1 MGWTFNTVDPNAPT
15 DGPKISAVAIIMTTL
30 AMVTVILRVYVRQFM
45 VKAFGADDW
54 VIVYAWISSAGF
66 AILSCIQTRWGL
78 GLQNIED
85 LPTED
90 IYNFG
95 LVQYMGAP
103 FYITSILAFKLSLLL
118 SYLRFMPKGAY
129 RYATFVVIVLTIL
142 FHLSFL
148 LVQINLC
155 QPIAAQWDPSIVDKT
170 CLAGVPVYTT
180 MASLTI
186 VFDVTAMV
194 LPFPVLM
201 SLKMQ
206 NRRKVVLLGLFGLGI
221 FITIIQIIR
230 IQTVKRLAVYTDSA
244 PLIMWS
250 AVEANLGVIVASV
263 PCLSPLIKYF
273 RERSTVG
280 SKGKSGGAGYQIGSQ
295 YALRTWKSTNNPRDT
310 HLGGSLSGHRVQ
322 AEAGVANR
330 NTDSTEY
337 ILEPTKIMAKTE
349 ITVTRV

>member
-15 DGPKISAVAIIMTTL
+15 DGPKISAVAIVMTTL
-30 AMVTVILRVYVRQFM
+30 AMVAVILRVYVRQRM

-54 VIVYAWISSAGF
+54 VIVYAW
-66 AILSCIQTRWGL
+66 L
-78 GLQNIED
+78 
-85 LPTED
+85 
-90 IYNFG
+90 
-95 LVQYMGAP
+95 QYMGAP

-129 RYATFVVIVLTIL
+129 RYTTCVVILLTVL
-142 FHLSFL
+142 FHLAFL

-155 QPIAAQWDPSIVDKT
+155 QPVQAQWDPSIVDKT
-170 CLAGVPVYTT
+170 CLPSVPVYTA

-186 VFDVTAMV
+186 LFDVTAMV

-230 IQTVKRLAVYTDSA
+230 IQTVKRLVVYTDSA

-273 RERSTVG
+273 RERSTTG
-280 SKGKSGGAGYQIGSQ
+280 SKGKSGGTGYQVGSQ
-295 YALRTWKSTNNPRDT
+295 YALRTWKSTHNARDADM
-310 HLGGSLSGHRVQ
+310 GGSLSGHRAK
-322 AEAGVANR
+322 AEATVTNC

>member
-1 MGWTFNTVDPNAPT
+1 MGWTFNTVNPDAPT
-15 DGPKISAVAIIMTTL
+15 DGPRISAIAIVMTAL
-30 AMVTVILRVYVRQFM
+30 AMVAVILRIYVRQRM

-54 VIVYAWISSAGF
+54 VIIYAWISSAGF
-66 AILSCIQTRWGL
+66 AVLSCIQTRYGL
-78 GLQNIED
+78 GLRSIKD

-95 LVQYMGAP
+95 LLQYMGAP

-129 RYATFVVIVLTIL
+129 RYTTYVVILATVL
-142 FHLSFL
+142 FHLAFL

-155 QPIAAQWDPSIVDKT
+155 QPVAAQWDPSIVDKT
-170 CLAGVPVYTT
+170 CLPGVPVYTA

-186 VFDVTAMV
+186 LFDVIAMI

-206 NRRKVVLLGLFGLGI
+206 NRRKVVLLGLFGLGV

-230 IQTVKRLAVYTDSA
+230 IQTVKRLVVYTDSA

-250 AVEANLGVIVASV
+250 SVEANLGVIVASV

-280 SKGKSGGAGYQIGSQ
+280 SKGKYGGTGQQIGSQ
-295 YALRTWKSTNNPRDT
+295 YALRTWKMTHNAQEA
-310 HLGGSLSGHRVQ
+310 HLGESISGHRAK
-322 AEAGVANR
+322 AEANAANDA
-330 NTDSTEY
+330 TDSTEY

>member
-1 MGWTFNTVDPNAPT
+1 MGWTFNTADPNAPT
-15 DGPKISAVAIIMTTL
+15 DGPKISAVAILMTAL
-30 AMVTVILRVYVRQFM
+30 SMIAVVLRVYVRQFM

-66 AILSCIQTRWGL
+66 AILSSIQTRWGL
-78 GLQNIED
+78 GLQHIED

-90 IYNFG
+90 IYTFG
-95 LVQYMGAP
+95 LIQYMGAP

-118 SYLRFMPKGAY
+118 SYLRFIPKGAY
-129 RYATFVVIVLTIL
+129 RYTTFVVILLTIL
-142 FHLSFL
+142 FHLAFL

-155 QPIAAQWDPSIVDKT
+155 QPIAAQWDPAIVDHT
-170 CLAGVPVYTT
+170 CLPGVPVYTS
-180 MASLTI
+180 MASLTM
-186 VFDVTAMV
+186 VFDVIALV

-201 SLKMQ
+201 SLKMK

-221 FITIIQIIR
+221 FITVIQIIR
-230 IQTVKRLAVYTDSA
+230 IETVKRLAVYTDSA

-250 AVEANLGVIVASV
+250 TVEANLGVIVVSI

-273 RERSTVG
+273 SERSTVG
-280 SKGKSGGAGYQIGSQ
+280 SKGKSGGAEYKIGSQ
-295 YALRTWKSTNNPRDT
+295 YALPTWKSTNNPRDT
-310 HLGGSLSGHRVQ
+310 YIGTSLSSHRAQ
-322 AEAGVANR
+322 AEAGVENR

-337 ILEPTKIMAKTE
+337 ILEPTKIMARTE

>member
-1 MGWTFNTVDPNAPT
+1 MGWTFNTADPNAPT

-95 LVQYMGAP
+95 LIQYMGAP
-103 FYITSILAFKLSLLL
+103 L
-118 SYLRFMPKGAY
+118 
-129 RYATFVVIVLTIL
+129 YATFVVIVLTIL

-201 SLKMQ
+201 GLKMQ
-206 NRRKVVLLGLFGLGI
+206 NRKKLVLLGLFGLGI

-250 AVEANLGVIVASV
+250 AVEANLGVIVASI

-295 YALRTWKSTNNPRDT
+295 YALRTWKSTNHPRDT
-310 HLGGSLSGHRVQ
+310 HLGGSLSGHRVE
-322 AEAGVANR
+322 AEANITNC

>member
-1 MGWTFNTVDPNAPT
+1 
-15 DGPKISAVAIIMTTL
+15 
-30 AMVTVILRVYVRQFM
+30 
-45 VKAFGADDW
+45 
-54 VIVYAWISSAGF
+54 
-66 AILSCIQTRWGL
+66 
-78 GLQNIED
+78 
-85 LPTED
+85 
-90 IYNFG
+90 
-95 LVQYMGAP
+95 
-103 FYITSILAFKLSLLL
+103 
-118 SYLRFMPKGAY
+118 
-129 RYATFVVIVLTIL
+129 
-142 FHLSFL
+142 
-148 LVQINLC
+148 
-155 QPIAAQWDPSIVDKT
+155 
-170 CLAGVPVYTT
+170 
-180 MASLTI
+180 
-186 VFDVTAMV
+186 MV

-295 YALRTWKSTNNPRDT
+295 YALRTWKSTNNARDT

-322 AEAGVANR
+322 AEAGVANPT
-330 NTDSTEY
+330 TDSTEY

>member
-1 MGWTFNTVDPNAPT
+1 MGWTFNTVDPDAPT
-15 DGPKISAVAIIMTTL
+15 DGPRISAVAIVMTTL
-30 AMVTVILRVYVRQFM
+30 AMVAVILRVYVRQSM

-54 VIVYAWISSAGF
+54 VIIYAWIASAGF
-66 AILSCIQTRWGL
+66 AVLSVIQTRWGL
-78 GLQNIED
+78 GLHSIED

-95 LVQYMGAP
+95 LYMGAP
-103 FYITSILAFKLSLLL
+103 FYITSILGFKLSLLL

-129 RYATFVVIVLTIL
+129 RYTTYVVILLTVL
-142 FHLSFL
+142 FHLAFL

-155 QPIAAQWDPSIVDKT
+155 QPVQAQWDPSIVDKT
-170 CLAGVPVYTT
+170 CLPGVPVYTA

-186 VFDVTAMV
+186 LFDVTAMI

-206 NRRKVVLLGLFGLGI
+206 NRRKVVLLGLFGLGV

-230 IQTVKRLAVYTDSA
+230 IQTVKRLVVYTDSA

-273 RERSTVG
+273 RERSTTG
-280 SKGKSGGAGYQIGSQ
+280 SKGKSGGTGHLVGSQ
-295 YALRTWKSTNNPRDT
+295 YALRTWKSTNNARDT
-310 HLGGSLSGHRVQ
+310 HLGGSGSGHRAK
-322 AEAGVANR
+322 AEASVVRN